1 MTTPRFYCP
10 EISAQSGPAELP
22 EQAAHHAARVLRLQA
37 GDRVSVFNGRGGEG
51 DARIAD
57 IGKRNV
63 SLEIVAWHAVE
74 RESPLQV
81 LLAQAISAGE
91 KMDFTLQKAVELGIG
106 NIQPLAS
113 ERSVVRLSG
122 ERAEKRVAHWQG
134 VVIAACEQSGRN
146 HVPEVAP
153 IRPLLDWLGAC
164 RTYGDRSENSAGRG
178 QILPVLQVN
187 SHSIDQKSGEIWTAQ
202 ADSQPIHHESDRF
215 LVQQDGAELRLMLSP
230 VAEIGLRDLPKPTG
244 NITLLI
250 GPEGGLSP
258 IEAEAAQRY
267 GYTPVRLGARV
278 LRTETAALAALAAMQ
293 TLWGDF

>member
-1 MTTPRFYCP
+1 MTSPRFYCP
-10 EISAQSGPAELP
+10 EILAQRGAAELP
-22 EQAAHHAARVLRLQA
+22 EQAAHHAARVLRLRV
-37 GDRVSVFNGRGGEG
+37 GDRVGVFNGLGGEG
-51 DARIAD
+51 EARIAD

-63 SLEIVAWHAVE
+63 TLEIVDWLDVE

-134 VVIAACEQSGRN
+134 VVVAACEQSGRN
-146 HVPEVAP
+146 RVPGVAP
-153 IRPLLDWLGAC
+153 IRPLLDWL
-164 RTYGDRSENSAGRG
+164 E
-178 QILPVLQVN
+178 
-187 SHSIDQKSGEIWTAQ
+187 
-202 ADSQPIHHESDRF
+202 
-215 LVQQDGAELRLMLSP
+215 QQDQSGLRLMLSP
-230 VAEIGLRDLPKPTG
+230 TAEIGLRDLPKPAG
-244 NITLLI
+244 SVTLLV
-250 GPEGGLSP
+250 GPEGGLSLA
-258 IEAEAAQRY
+258 EAEAAQRY

>member
-10 EISAQSGPAELP
+10 EILTPSGMAELP

-37 GDRVSVFNGRGGEG
+37 GDSVSVFNGHGGEG
-51 DARIAD
+51 EARIAD

-63 SLEIVAWHAVE
+63 TLEILAWHGVE

-81 LLAQAISAGE
+81 SLAQAISAGE

-106 NIQPLAS
+106 HIQPLAS

-134 VVIAACEQSGRN
+134 VVISACEQSGRN
-146 HVPEVAP
+146 RVPEVAP
-153 IRPLLDWLGAC
+153 IRSLLDWLG
-164 RTYGDRSENSAGRG
+164 
-178 QILPVLQVN
+178 
-187 SHSIDQKSGEIWTAQ
+187 
-202 ADSQPIHHESDRF
+202 
-215 LVQQDGAELRLMLSP
+215 QQDESGLRLMLSP
-230 VAEIGLRDLPKPTG
+230 TAEIGLRDLPKPSG
-244 NITLLI
+244 NVTLLV

-258 IEAEAAQRY
+258 VEAAAAQRY
-267 GYTPVRLGARV
+267 GFTPVRLGARV

>member
-10 EISAQSGPAELP
+10 EILAPSGTAELP

-37 GDRVSVFNGRGGEG
+37 GDSVSVFNGRGGEG
-51 DARIAD
+51 EARITD

-63 SLEIVAWHAVE
+63 TVEIVGWHAVE

-106 NIQPLAS
+106 HIQPLAS

-134 VVIAACEQSGRN
+134 VVVAACEQSGRN

-153 IRPLLDWLGAC
+153 IRPMLDWLG
-164 RTYGDRSENSAGRG
+164 E
-178 QILPVLQVN
+178 
-187 SHSIDQKSGEIWTAQ
+187 
-202 ADSQPIHHESDRF
+202 
-215 LVQQDGAELRLMLSP
+215 QDGPGLRLMLSP
-230 VAEIGLRDLPKPTG
+230 VAEVGLRDLPKPTG
-244 NITLLI
+244 NVTLLV

-258 IEAEAAQRY
+258 AEAAAAQRY
-267 GYTPVRLGARV
+267 GFTPVRLGARV

-293 TLWGDF
+293 MLWGDF

>member
-10 EISAQSGPAELP
+10 EILAQSGTAELP

-51 DARIAD
+51 EARITD
-57 IGKRNV
+57 IGKRHV
-63 SLEIVAWHAVE
+63 TVEIVAWHGVE
-74 RESPLQV
+74 RESPLQI

-91 KMDFTLQKAVELGIG
+91 IMDFTLQKSVELGIG

-153 IRPLLDWLGAC
+153 ISPLLDWLG
-164 RTYGDRSENSAGRG
+164 S
-178 QILPVLQVN
+178 
-187 SHSIDQKSGEIWTAQ
+187 
-202 ADSQPIHHESDRF
+202 
-215 LVQQDGAELRLMLSP
+215 QDGSESRLMLSP
-230 VAEIGLRDLPKPTG
+230 TAEVGLRDLPKPIG

-258 IEAEAAQRY
+258 SEAEAAQRY
-267 GYTPVRLGARV
+267 GFTPVRLGARV

>member
-10 EISAQSGPAELP
+10 EILAQSGMAELP
-22 EQAAHHAARVLRLQA
+22 EQAAHHAARVLRLQT
-37 GDRVSVFNGRGGEG
+37 GDKLSVFNGRGGEG
-51 DARIAD
+51 EARITD

-63 SLEIVAWHAVE
+63 TVEIVGWHAVE

-113 ERSVVRLSG
+113 ERSVVKLSG

-134 VVIAACEQSGRN
+134 VVVAACEQSGRN
-146 HVPEVAP
+146 RVPEVAP
-153 IRPLLDWLGAC
+153 IRPLLDWLG
-164 RTYGDRSENSAGRG
+164 
-178 QILPVLQVN
+178 
-187 SHSIDQKSGEIWTAQ
+187 
-202 ADSQPIHHESDRF
+202 
-215 LVQQDGAELRLMLSP
+215 QQEGPGLHLMLSP
-230 VAEIGLRDLPKPTG
+230 VAEVGLRDLSKPTG
-244 NITLLI
+244 NITLLV

-258 IEAEAAQRY
+258 AEAEAAQRY

-278 LRTETAALAALAAMQ
+278 LRTETAALAVLAAMQ

>member
-10 EISAQSGPAELP
+10 EILAQSGTAELP

-51 DARIAD
+51 EARITD
-57 IGKRNV
+57 IGKRHV
-63 SLEIVAWHAVE
+63 TVEIVAWHGVE

-91 KMDFTLQKAVELGIG
+91 KMDFTLQKAVELGIDH
-106 NIQPLAS
+106 IQPLAS

-153 IRPLLDWLGAC
+153 ISPLLDWLG
-164 RTYGDRSENSAGRG
+164 S
-178 QILPVLQVN
+178 
-187 SHSIDQKSGEIWTAQ
+187 
-202 ADSQPIHHESDRF
+202 
-215 LVQQDGAELRLMLSP
+215 QDGSESRLMLSP
-230 VAEIGLRDLPKPTG
+230 TAEVGLRDLPKPIG

-258 IEAEAAQRY
+258 SEAEAAQRY
-267 GYTPVRLGARV
+267 GFTPVRLGARV

>member
-10 EISAQSGPAELP
+10 EILARSGIAELP
-22 EQAAHHAARVLRLQA
+22 EQAAHHASRVLRLQV

-51 DARIAD
+51 DARIMG

-63 SLEIVAWHAVE
+63 TLEVVDWHAVE

-91 KMDFTLQKAVELGIG
+91 KMEFTLPKAVELGVG

-153 IRPLLDWLGAC
+153 IRPLLDWLG
-164 RTYGDRSENSAGRG
+164 
-178 QILPVLQVN
+178 
-187 SHSIDQKSGEIWTAQ
+187 
-202 ADSQPIHHESDRF
+202 
-215 LVQQDGAELRLMLSP
+215 QQDGPELRLMLSP
-230 VAEIGLRDLPKPTG
+230 TAEIRLRDLPKPTG
-244 NITLLI
+244 SSILLI
-250 GPEGGLSP
+250 GPEGGLSTT
-258 IEAEAAQRY
+258 EAEAAQRY
-267 GYTPVRLGARV
+267 GFTPVRLGARV
-278 LRTETAALAALAAMQ
+278 LRTETAALAALAAIQ
-293 TLWGDF
+293 TLWGDY

>member
-10 EISAQSGPAELP
+10 EILAQSGTAELP
-22 EQAAHHAARVLRLQA
+22 EQAAHHAARVLRLQV
-37 GDRVSVFNGRGGEG
+37 GDRVAVFNGLGGEG
-51 DARIAD
+51 EARITD

-63 SLEIVAWHAVE
+63 MVEIVSWHAVE

-81 LLAQAISAGE
+81 RLAQAISAGE

-153 IRPLLDWLGAC
+153 IRPMLDWLG
-164 RTYGDRSENSAGRG
+164 E
-178 QILPVLQVN
+178 
-187 SHSIDQKSGEIWTAQ
+187 
-202 ADSQPIHHESDRF
+202 
-215 LVQQDGAELRLMLSP
+215 QDGSGLRLMLSP
-230 VAEIGLRDLPKPTG
+230 VAEVGLRDLLKPTG
-244 NITLLI
+244 NVTLLV

-258 IEAEAAQRY
+258 GEAEAAQRY
-267 GYTPVRLGARV
+267 GFTPVRLGARV

-293 TLWGDF
+293 TLWGDY

>member
-10 EISAQSGPAELP
+10 EILAQRGTAELP

-37 GDRVSVFNGRGGEG
+37 GDRVGVFNGRGGEG
-51 DARIAD
+51 EARVTD
-57 IGKRNV
+57 IGKRHV
-63 SLEIVAWHAVE
+63 TVEIVDWLAVE

-81 LLAQAISAGE
+81 QLAQAISAGE

-106 NIQPLAS
+106 NIQPVAS

-134 VVIAACEQSGRN
+134 VVVAACEQSGRN
-146 HVPEVAP
+146 RVPEVAP
-153 IRPLLDWLGAC
+153 ISPLLDWLG
-164 RTYGDRSENSAGRG
+164 RQGQAG
-178 QILPVLQVN
+178 
-187 SHSIDQKSGEIWTAQ
+187 
-202 ADSQPIHHESDRF
+202 
-215 LVQQDGAELRLMLSP
+215 LRLVLSP
-230 VAEIGLRDLPKPTG
+230 TAEVGLRDLPRPTG
-244 NITLLI
+244 SVTLLV

-258 IEAEAAQRY
+258 AEAETAQRS
-267 GYTPVRLGARV
+267 GFTPVRLGARV

>member
-10 EISAQSGPAELP
+10 EILAQSGTAELP

-51 DARIAD
+51 DARITD

-63 SLEIVAWHAVE
+63 TLEIVDWHAVE

-81 LLAQAISAGE
+81 QLAQAISAGE
-91 KMDFTLQKAVELGIG
+91 KMDFTLQKAVELGVG
-106 NIQPLAS
+106 DIQPLAS

-146 HVPEVAP
+146 RVPEVAP
-153 IRPLLDWLGAC
+153 IRPLLDWLG
-164 RTYGDRSENSAGRG
+164 R
-178 QILPVLQVN
+178 
-187 SHSIDQKSGEIWTAQ
+187 
-202 ADSQPIHHESDRF
+202 
-215 LVQQDGAELRLMLSP
+215 QDEGLRLMLSP
-230 VAEIGLRDLPKPTG
+230 VAEVGLRDLPKPTG

-258 IEAEAAQRY
+258 AEAEAAQRY
-267 GYTPVRLGARV
+267 GFTPVRLGARV

>member
-1 MTTPRFYCP
+1 MAAPRFYCP
-10 EISAQSGPAELP
+10 EILAQSGTAELP
-22 EQAAHHAARVLRLQA
+22 EQAAHHAGRVLRLQA

-51 DARIAD
+51 DARITD

-63 SLEIVAWHAVE
+63 TVEIVNWHAVE

-91 KMDFTLQKAVELGIG
+91 KMDFALQKAVELGIG

-134 VVIAACEQSGRN
+134 VVVAACEQSGRN
-146 HVPEVAP
+146 HVPEVAL
-153 IRPLLDWLGAC
+153 IRPLLDWLGQ
-164 RTYGDRSENSAGRG
+164 R
-178 QILPVLQVN
+178 
-187 SHSIDQKSGEIWTAQ
+187 
-202 ADSQPIHHESDRF
+202 
-215 LVQQDGAELRLMLSP
+215 DGPGLRLMLSP
-230 VAEIGLRDLPKPTG
+230 TAKVGLRDLPKPTG
-244 NITLLI
+244 NVTLLI

-258 IEAEAAQRY
+258 GEAALAQRC
-267 GYTPVRLGARV
+267 GFVAARLGPRV

>member
-10 EISAQSGPAELP
+10 EILAQSGIAELP
-22 EQAAHHAARVLRLQA
+22 EQAAHHAARVLRLQV
-37 GDRVSVFNGRGGEG
+37 GDSVSVFNGQGGEG
-51 DARIAD
+51 EARITA

-63 SLEIVAWHAVE
+63 TLEIVGWHDVE
-74 RESPLQV
+74 RESPLQI

-134 VVIAACEQSGRN
+134 VVVAACEQSGRN
-146 HVPEVAP
+146 HVPAVAP
-153 IRPLLDWLGAC
+153 ISPLLDWLG
-164 RTYGDRSENSAGRG
+164 
-178 QILPVLQVN
+178 
-187 SHSIDQKSGEIWTAQ
+187 
-202 ADSQPIHHESDRF
+202 
-215 LVQQDGAELRLMLSP
+215 QQDVPGLRLILSP
-230 VAEIGLRDLPKPTG
+230 TAEVGLRDLPRPVG

-258 IEAEAAQRY
+258 TEADAALRY
-267 GYTPVRLGARV
+267 GFTPVRLGARV
-278 LRTETAALAALAAMQ
+278 LRTETAALAALAAIQ

>member
-1 MTTPRFYCP
+1 MVVPRFYCP
-10 EISAQSGPAELP
+10 EISAHDGAAELP

-63 SLEIVAWHAVE
+63 TVEIVGWHDVE

-134 VVIAACEQSGRN
+134 VVISACEQSGRN

-153 IRPLLDWLGAC
+153 IRPLLDWLGQQN
-164 RTYGDRSENSAGRG
+164 G
-178 QILPVLQVN
+178 
-187 SHSIDQKSGEIWTAQ
+187 SG
-202 ADSQPIHHESDRF
+202 H
-215 LVQQDGAELRLMLSP
+215 RLMLSP
-230 VAEIGLRDLPKPTG
+230 IAAVGLRDLPKPTG
-244 NITLLI
+244 YVTLLV

-258 IEAEAAQRY
+258 AEAEAAQRF
-267 GYTPVRLGARV
+267 GFTPVRLGARV

>member
-10 EISAQSGPAELP
+10 EILAQSGTAELP

-37 GDRVSVFNGRGGEG
+37 GDQVRVFNGRGGEG
-51 DARIAD
+51 DARITD

-63 SLEIVAWHAVE
+63 TVEIVDWRAVE

-91 KMDFTLQKAVELGIG
+91 KMDFTLQKAVELGIDH
-106 NIQPLAS
+106 IQPLAS

-153 IRPLLDWLGAC
+153 ISPLLDWLG
-164 RTYGDRSENSAGRG
+164 S
-178 QILPVLQVN
+178 
-187 SHSIDQKSGEIWTAQ
+187 
-202 ADSQPIHHESDRF
+202 
-215 LVQQDGAELRLMLSP
+215 QDGSESRLMLSP
-230 VAEIGLRDLPKPTG
+230 TAEVGLRDLPKPIG

-258 IEAEAAQRY
+258 SEAEAAQRY
-267 GYTPVRLGARV
+267 GFTPVRLGARV

-293 TLWGDF
+293 MLWGDF

>member
-1 MTTPRFYCP
+1 MVVPRFYCP
-10 EISAQSGPAELP
+10 EISAQSGTAELP
-22 EQAAHHAARVLRLQA
+22 EQAAHHAARVLRLEA
-37 GDRVSVFNGRGGEG
+37 GDQVSVFNGRGGEG
-51 DARIAD
+51 DARITD

-63 SLEIVAWHAVE
+63 TVEIVDWHDVE

-146 HVPEVAP
+146 RVPEVAP
-153 IRPLLDWLGAC
+153 IHPLLDWL
-164 RTYGDRSENSAGRG
+164 R
-178 QILPVLQVN
+178 
-187 SHSIDQKSGEIWTAQ
+187 
-202 ADSQPIHHESDRF
+202 
-215 LVQQDGAELRLMLSP
+215 QQDGPELRLMLSP
-230 VAEIGLRDLPKPTG
+230 LAAVGLRDLPKPTG
-244 NITLLI
+244 NITLLV

-258 IEAEAAQRY
+258 AEAEAAQRY
-267 GYTPVRLGARV
+267 GFTPVRLGARV

>member
-10 EISAQSGPAELP
+10 EILAQSGTAELP
-22 EQAAHHAARVLRLQA
+22 EQAAHHAARVLRLQV
-37 GDRVSVFNGRGGEG
+37 GDRVSVFTGRGGEG
-51 DARIAD
+51 EARITD

-63 SLEIVAWHAVE
+63 TVEIVDWHAVE

-106 NIQPLAS
+106 DIQPLAS

-134 VVIAACEQSGRN
+134 VVVSACEQSGRN

-153 IRPLLDWLGAC
+153 IRPLLDWLG
-164 RTYGDRSENSAGRG
+164 
-178 QILPVLQVN
+178 
-187 SHSIDQKSGEIWTAQ
+187 
-202 ADSQPIHHESDRF
+202 
-215 LVQQDGAELRLMLSP
+215 QQDGSELRLMLSP
-230 VAEIGLRDLPKPTG
+230 VAEVGLRDLPKSTG
-244 NITLLI
+244 NVTLLV
-250 GPEGGLSP
+250 GPEGGLSSA
-258 IEAEAAQRY
+258 EAEAAERY
-267 GYTPVRLGARV
+267 GFTPVRLGARV